1 MLTDARGCPTSAT
14 SSASLQQYERALDL
28 CASYELDPLATI
40 QKALEADPA
49 FALGHCL
56 RAGLAV
62 MATDRGAVPMLA
74 ESVAAIE
81 SQGRRA
87 HDRERAHAAA
97 ARAWLEGDFAGSI
110 QRYGDILLDYP
121 HDLLA
126 LQVAHVGDFFL
137 GSSSMLRD
145 RLAQVLPMWDTSTPG
160 YGYVLGMYAFG
171 LEETALYSRAED
183 IGRRALDINRRDAW
197 AVHAVTHVMEMQG
210 RLRDGIDW
218 LASRE
223 SDWSVNNGFAFH
235 NWWHLALFHL
245 EAGNY
250 TRVLELYDQRIRP
263 VPSEVPLEMVD
274 ATALLWR
281 LELRLAPV
289 GDRWQKLAACWEP
302 LAEHSYYSFND
313 AHAVMAF
320 AAAGRTDLVQRTIA
334 AMERKTAGT
343 DTNAMMTRDVGLPLA
358 RGVAAFAAG
367 HYADAIALLQ
377 PIRTIANRF
386 GGSHAQR
393 DLIHLTL
400 VEAALRARK
409 PRLARAL
416 ISERTQLKP
425 SSPFN
430 WQLTARAMDMNGDSA
445 GAAKALE
452 SAEARSKAQF
462 GVHRAYA

>member
-1 MLTDARGCPTSAT
+1 MLTDARGCPTSTT
-14 SSASLQQYERALDL
+14 SSACLQHYERALDL
-28 CASYELDPLATI
+28 SVSYELDPLATI
-40 QKALEADPA
+40 QKALEIDPT
-49 FALGHCL
+49 FAMGHCL
-56 RAGLAV
+56 RAGLAL
-62 MATDRGAVPMLA
+62 MATDRAALPMLA
-74 ESVAAIE
+74 QSVAAVE
-81 SQGRRA
+81 SLGRRA
-87 HDRERAHAAA
+87 NERERAHAAA

-110 QRYGDILLDYP
+110 QRYGNILLDHP

-145 RLAQVLPMWDTSTPG
+145 RLAQVLPTWDTSTPG
-160 YGYVLGMYAFG
+160 YGYLLGMYAFG

-218 LASRE
+218 LAARE

-250 TRVLELYDQRIRP
+250 QRVLELYDQRVRP
-263 VPSEVPLEMVD
+263 APSAAPLEMVD

-281 LELRLAPV
+281 LELRSANV
-289 GDRWQKLAACWEP
+289 GDRWQKLASSWEP
-302 LAEHSYYSFND
+302 LAEHSYYAFND
-313 AHAVMAF
+313 AHATMAF
-320 AAAGRTDLVQRTIA
+320 VAAGRTELAQRTVA
-334 AMERKTAGT
+334 ALERKAAGS

-367 HYADAIALLQ
+367 RYSDAIALLQ

-400 VEAALRARK
+400 VEAALRARQ

-416 ISERTQLKP
+416 IAERTQLKP

-430 WQLTARAMDMNGDSA
+430 WQLTARAMDLNGDSA